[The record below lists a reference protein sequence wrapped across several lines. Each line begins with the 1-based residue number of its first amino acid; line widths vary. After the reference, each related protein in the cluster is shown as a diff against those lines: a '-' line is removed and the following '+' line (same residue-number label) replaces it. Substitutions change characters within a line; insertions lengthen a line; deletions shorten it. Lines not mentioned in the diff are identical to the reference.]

1 FASNPATKPRP
12 NQVASVL
19 GSVIAVGENDGV
31 AALLPLLPKSAEGA
45 AAVFAVAERNA
56 NAGDTGTAGILVAQG
71 LSLDPQNADGRLL
84 EEEIRYRSGLDSR
97 DASLGDVLRE
107 ATTRRL
113 QKYSLAAA
121 NSDRGAAGAALALFE
136 LECRSERL
144 GRSVAANAFKYL
156 FQTLPS
162 DTSPLGPALEALRR
176 NPNLKLTLTY
186 AVLALVEQERE
197 GEALDLIRIAI
208 EREFEI
214 ISQDAYS
221 AESGL
226 KRVLLYLSLL
236 SPCLDEAFRRAA
248 LTDAPELLRK
258 ILPLMRDVRAAAFD
272 LYPVQVR
279 SLFKAAVGIAM
290 KCGDEELIHDMLDET
305 ARLSPEDAA
314 LQSYVLQGASGS
326 PKFLLKNTGRLKELY
341 VRVDQSVQDR
351 LAAQEVAA
359 AEGEALDLSKEPQ
372 ELLLPEGNESDTG
385 DFSYGANERDEENR
399 IIRELLNG
407 LPTSERRD
415 YIVEKIDGFPE
426 LDKERAI
433 FSIKAGLVFGEYRL
447 VETGLRF
454 FEDDVSPTIDV
465 LRLRYQYARRLG
477 DLSLSVAIIEE
488 IMDRVFKRAH
498 DLQSSNIASLLSIR
512 EELEEVLF
520 VQKYEQICAETTI
533 DAQNLAGVV
542 FTFAVSRW
550 RLRNLPLFAF
560 AQLRKRNVAIVS
572 LIDGVMPSD
581 RTGRPEIDQFAG
593 AFTKFKRF
601 YRRWNKGEGQGL
613 EKWDLRP
620 EQGIMSYEGL
630 NVFQGFV
637 ETLQTQ
643 DRRNTFDFSNP
654 SVLRRMERYINHA
667 SHLIRGLEDMED
679 VFRRVDV
686 PIRFIVTDGHVAT
699 MPIFRQFCL
708 LKNIKNVEAVYINNS
723 YENYYSNLST
733 FVSTSLSVKNIT
745 ATPTLRA
752 PFLAVESEF
761 LAWLDSNQHRK
772 EEWKSLADKAMTHD
786 RVRRQTDDVER
797 DSVLTRVEAA
807 REAGIHV
814 IGLLGKV
821 PADLAVP
828 VDGGPAHKDIRD
840 WLNHT
845 VSVVGSDPRTM
856 LLIKP
861 HPHERRGEIGRF
873 VTEEFADMIQGP
885 LPSNVIILG
894 HQWFNLKDMKELI
907 DLGLLWNGTACMEFG
922 MLGIPALAGG
932 WFAPIDYPVGI
943 RTPIDREEY
952 EFLLRTPGAV
962 ALEPDV
968 GLRCQ
973 ALMAYMASEEMS
985 IPHRYTAR
993 PATNIG
999 LKRYFQWFDED
1010 VENWRKFGDPSIERI
1025 CDRIMEEK
1033 PREPLPEF
1041 MKKGWLV

>member
-1 FASNPATKPRP
+1 AA
-12 NQVASVL
+12 
-19 GSVIAVGENDGV
+19 GESDGA
-31 AALLPLLPKSAEGA
+31 AALLALLPASPEGA
-45 AAVFAVAERNA
+45 GAVFAIAERYA
-56 NAGDTGTAGILVAQG
+56 NASDIATADTLVAHG

-84 EEEIRYRSGLDSR
+84 EEEFRCRAGLGGSQRPGLD
-97 DASLGDVLRE
+97 DALRL
-107 ATTRRL
+107 ATTRRV
-113 QKYSLAAA
+113 QKYSTAAA
-121 NSDRGAAGAALALFE
+121 ISGSETGNVRSLFE
-136 LECRSERL
+136 LERRKERL
-144 GRSVAANAFKYL
+144 GRAAAATAFKYL
-156 FQTLPS
+156 FQTLRS
-162 DTSPLGPALEALRR
+162 DTSLLEPALEALQE
-176 NPNLKLTLTY
+176 NPTSKLTLTY
-186 AVLALVEQERE
+186 AVLALVEREKE
-197 GEALDLIRIAI
+197 GEALDLIRVAI
-208 EREFEI
+208 EQEFE
-214 ISQDAYS
+214 SLFKDARG

-226 KRVLLYLSLL
+226 KRVQLYLSLL
-236 SPCLDEAFRRAA
+236 SPCLDEAFRRAT
-248 LTDAPELLRK
+248 LIEAPELIRK
-258 ILPLMRDVRAAAFD
+258 ILPSMRQVRAIAFD
-272 LYPVQVR
+272 LYPNQVLG
-279 SLFKAAVGIAM
+279 LFKAVVSIAM
-290 KCGDEELIHDMLDET
+290 KCGDEELIHDMLVET
-305 ARLSPEDAA
+305 AQLSPEDSA
-314 LQSYVLQGASGS
+314 LQSYVLQGAAGS

-341 VRVDQSVQDR
+341 VRLDQNVQER
-351 LAAQEVAA
+351 IIAQAA
-359 AEGEALDLSKEPQ
+359 AAGEGEELDVSKGPP
-372 ELLLPEGNESDTG
+372 ELLLLEGDEKDVADLPEGAD
-385 DFSYGANERDEENR
+385 ERLQDHR
-399 IIRELLNG
+399 IIRELLNR

-415 YIVEKIDGFPE
+415 YLFEKIDGFSE

-433 FSIKAGLVFGEYRL
+433 FSVKAGLIFGERRL
-447 VETGLRF
+447 VEAGLEF
-454 FEDDVSPTIDV
+454 FKDDVNPTIDV
-465 LRLRYQYARRLG
+465 LRLRYQYARGLG

-488 IMDRVFKRAH
+488 IMECIFKRAH
-498 DLQSSNIASLLSIR
+498 DLQASSIASLRSIR

-520 VQKYEQICAETTI
+520 VQKYGDICAETTL
-533 DAQNLAGVV
+533 DVQKLAGVV
-542 FTFAVSRW
+542 FTFPISRW

-572 LIDGVMPSD
+572 LVDGVMPSD
-581 RTGRPEIDQFAG
+581 RTGRPELDQFAG
-593 AFTKFKRF
+593 AFTRFKRF
-601 YRRWNKGEGQGL
+601 YRGWGSGESQGL

-620 EQGIMSYEGL
+620 EEGIMSYEGL
-630 NVFQGFV
+630 NIFQGFV

-654 SVLRRMERYINHA
+654 SVLRRMEKYINHA

-679 VFRRVDV
+679 VFRKVDV

-699 MPIFRQFCL
+699 IPIFRQFCL

-761 LAWLDSNQHRK
+761 LAWLDSNRHRK
-772 EEWKSLADKAMTHD
+772 DEWKRLADKAMTHD
-786 RVRRQTDDVER
+786 RVQRQTDNDER
-797 DSVLTRVEAA
+797 DGVLARVEAA
-807 REAGIHV
+807 REEGIHV

-873 VTEEFADMIQGP
+873 VTEEFADMIDGP

-943 RTPIDREEY
+943 RTAVDREEY

-962 ALEPDV
+962 TLEPDV

-985 IPHRYTAR
+985 IPYRYTAR

-999 LKRYFQWFDED
+999 LKRYFEWFDED
-1010 VENWRKFGDPSIERI
+1010 VENWRKFGDPRIERI

-1033 PREPLPEF
+1033 PREPVPEF
-1041 MKKGWLV
+1041 MKRGWLV